1 MKKCVRYSIFVL
13 SIALFLS
20 GFLSL
25 VFDNTMSLI
34 VMLSGVLLMLTN
46 NILYSSERIKSRVYF
61 LFFNIMVFV
70 FLIGRPTIAM
80 FRGEEWWGI
89 GLEATIWALSAIF
102 TSLLFLFIGS
112 LVAEKLVD
120 NSEIKKE
127 KLNQYYCNSFNKRL
141 CYKNNNVE
149 FIESIRK
156 ISLFLFYISMS
167 CLLLYQFEQ
176 LIFMRG
182 REYVEYYTEFKSKFP
197 HILLSISDTYKYF
210 FCIFLATMPKKKET
224 FVPLSLYIISAISSL
239 IIGIRGPIVLNLVF
253 VFLYYLLRDILEDKE
268 KWIGYK
274 EKAAIVIFAPA
285 GILFLGAYNYIREGE
300 SVSQNTIIDLF
311 IDFIDKQGVSFS
323 VLCRG
328 YNSIPEISK
337 SGVISY
343 TFGGII
349 DYFTHGTI
357 AQKLFGAKALPGGN
371 NLTMALESNSFAHR
385 MSYASRGQE
394 YLDGHGW
401 GSSYLLETFA
411 DFGFIGII
419 VFSLI
424 IGCLLMLF
432 IPMIKKNW
440 CLATYAFMI
449 LTYIYFCPRDAATG
463 WMTFAG
469 TFQFTSTLVFTYI
482 FAKLCTKRYSIRLCN
497 NYTKKIYN

>member
-1 MKKCVRYSIFVL
+1 MKKCVRYSIFAL

-20 GFLSL
+20 GYISL
-25 VFDNTMSLI
+25 VFNSTMPFN
-34 VMLSGVLLMLTN
+34 VMLSGVLLILIN
-46 NILYSSERIKSRVYF
+46 NMLYSFERIKSRVYF
-61 LFFNIMVFV
+61 LFFNVMVFI
-70 FLIGRPTIAM
+70 FLIGRPTIEM
-80 FRGEEWWGI
+80 LKREERWEI
-89 GLEATIWALSAIF
+89 GSGATIWALSAIF

-149 FIESIRK
+149 FIKSIRK
-156 ISLFLFYISMS
+156 ISLFLFYITMS
-167 CLLLYQFEQ
+167 FLLLYQFEQ
-176 LIFMRG
+176 LMFMRG
-182 REYVEYYTEFKSKFP
+182 REYVEYYTAFKSRLP
-197 HILLSISDTYKYF
+197 HIFLSISDTYKYF

-224 FVPLSLYIISAISSL
+224 FVPLALYIISAIPSL
-239 IIGIRGPIVLNLVF
+239 IIGIRGPLVLNLIF

-274 EKAAIVIFAPA
+274 EKAAIAIFAPT
-285 GILFLGAYNYIREGE
+285 GIIFLGAYNYIREGE
-300 SVSQNTIIDLF
+300 DVSQNTIIDLF
-311 IDFIDKQGVSFS
+311 IDFIHKQGVSFN
-323 VLCRG
+323 VLCIG
-328 YNSIPEISK
+328 YDSIPYISK

-343 TFGGII
+343 TFGGVI

-357 AQKLFGAKALPGGN
+357 AQKLFGAKALPSGN
-371 NLTMALESNSFAHR
+371 NLTIALESNSFAHR
-385 MSYASRGQE
+385 MAYISRGQE

-419 VFSLI
+419 VFSSI
-424 IGCLLMLF
+424 MGCLLMLF
-432 IPMIKKNW
+432 IPMIKRNW

-463 WMTFAG
+463 WMTFAS
-469 TFQFTSTLVFTYI
+469 TFQFTGTLVFTHI
-482 FAKLCTKRYSIRLCN
+482 FAKLCTKRYFIRLSDH
-497 NYTKKIYN
+497 YTKKFYN